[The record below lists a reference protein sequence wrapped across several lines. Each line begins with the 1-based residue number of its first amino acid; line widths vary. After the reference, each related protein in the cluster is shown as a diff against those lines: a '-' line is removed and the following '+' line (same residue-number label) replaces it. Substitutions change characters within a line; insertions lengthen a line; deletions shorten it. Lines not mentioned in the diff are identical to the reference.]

1 MHSNSNKT
9 CVDCGASI
17 KNPKASRC
25 KPCSLRYRHAR
36 ERATLTPPNPSG
48 LCMCGCGN
56 PVPRAGRTSR
66 KERVVFG
73 EFIKFLTGHHRR
85 LSPVDYIVDDA
96 TGCWNWQLSL
106 DHHGYGMAYI
116 DGKRIGAHR
125 LIYQR
130 ERGPIPDGM
139 PLDHLCRNPRCVN
152 PGHLEPVTQAENVQR
167 GNHAKL
173 TIELACEIRRRY
185 AEGGIS
191 LNKIGSEYGV
201 SGTCIHNVVH
211 NKSWST

>member
-116 DGKRIGAHR
+116 DGKKIGAHR

-152 PGHLEPVTQAENVQR
+152 PDHLEPVTQAENVRR
-167 GNHAKL
+167 GVRARL
-173 TIELACEIRRRY
+173 TRTDAEDIRWLY
-185 AEGGIS
+185 ATGMFRQSDIARHFCVAPAYIS
-191 LNKIGSEYGV
+191 QIVKNQ
-201 SGTCIHNVVH
+201 TWN
-211 NKSWST
+211 